1 MQYSFRKSCF
11 KKFITNRMKLK
22 QFFAAILLLSVFTS
36 SNVSAQETKVIDQV
50 VGMVGNSMILMSEI
64 EAQYLQMQAQGVS
77 VTSNTKCE
85 IFEEMLL
92 QKLFLNQAIIDSIV
106 VTDKDVTQQI
116 NHRISSMTE
125 QLGGEKK
132 IEEYFNKPIS
142 EIKNY
147 FRDIIKDQ
155 LLTQKMQAKIT
166 EGQKVTPSEVKTF
179 FKSMPKDSLPIVPTQ
194 FEIQQIEKKPPMT
207 RDEKNKLRDRL
218 NSIRE
223 RILKGENFGTLAVL
237 YSEDPGSAA
246 NGGELGFAT
255 RSTFVPEFAAVA
267 FSLKV
272 GETSR
277 IVETE
282 FGFHVIQLVEKRGEQ
297 ANFRHI
303 LLTPKMDAGSK
314 LRAKHFLDSI
324 HTLLKKDTVKFE
336 QRAAFNSDDVDT
348 RANGG
353 LMVNPQTGNSKFE
366 VKHLDPEMNYT
377 IKGMKV
383 GDISEPF
390 EASDAKGRKVYRIV
404 KLKSKV
410 EQHTASLESD
420 YQLILDMALANKK
433 QKTLDAWIKEKQKTN
448 YVRIDPLYKNCTF
461 RYKGWEKL

>member
-1 MQYSFRKSCF
+1 MQYLFRNFSF
-11 KKFITNRMKLK
+11 KKFRTYGMKMN
-22 QFFAAILLLSVFTS
+22 QFLSVFFALMILAS
-36 SNVSAQETKVIDQV
+36 FEVKSQDLKIIDQV
-50 VGMVGNSMILMSEI
+50 VGMVGNSMVLMSEV
-64 EAQYLQMQAQGVS
+64 EAQYLQMQAQGIS
-77 VTSNTKCE
+77 VNENTKCE
-85 IFEEMLL
+85 IYEEMLL
-92 QKLFLNQAIIDSIV
+92 QKLFLNQAIIDSLV
-106 VTDKDVTQQI
+106 VTDKEVTQQI
-116 NHRISSMTE
+116 TQRINHMSE

-166 EGQKVTPSEVKTF
+166 EGVKITPSEVKSFYKKT
-179 FKSMPKDSLPIVPTQ
+179 PKDSLPIVPVQ
-194 FEIQQIEKKPPMT
+194 YELQQIEKKPPMT
-207 RDEKNKLRDRL
+207 REEKNKLRDRL

-246 NGGELGFAT
+246 NGGELGMAT

-267 FSLKV
+267 FSLKA

-282 FGFHVIQLVEKRGEQ
+282 FGFHVIQLIEKRGEQ

-303 LLTPKMDAGSK
+303 LLTPKMDASSK
-314 LRAKHFLDSI
+314 IRAKHYLDSI
-324 HTLLKKDTVKFE
+324 YTLIKSDTMKFE
-336 QRAAFNSDDVDT
+336 RRVAFSSDDADT

-353 LMVNPQTGNSKFE
+353 LMVNPQTGTSKFE
-366 VKHLDPEMNYT
+366 IKHLDPEMNYT
-377 IKGMKV
+377 IKGMEV
-383 GDISEPF
+383 GEVSRPF
-390 EASDAKGRKVYRIV
+390 EATDAKGRKVYKIIRI
-404 KLKSKV
+404 KSKV
-410 EQHTASLESD
+410 DQHVANIDTD
-420 YQLILDMALANKK
+420 YQMILDMALAQKK
-433 QKTLDAWIKEKQKTN
+433 QKNLDEWIKAKQKTN
-448 YVRIDPLYKNCTF
+448 FVRIDPLYKNCTF